1 MQKTIKKTIKKYI
14 APFTLSASQTGQD
27 LWVYGEAFN
36 EMRNGFFL
44 DVGAHDG
51 LSISNT
57 VILERR
63 FGWKGI
69 CIEANPETYAA
80 LVKNRKC
87 RCVNV
92 CLDAVEGEVDFE
104 LNDVFG
110 GIVRHQKNEQGENLG
125 KSSIARLSTRP
136 LTAVL
141 EECGAPREIDYL
153 SIDVEGAEERVF
165 SGLDLEKYRFK
176 VITIERPTEATQNLL
191 ISAGYE
197 CVKMLPGLDFYYIH
211 NLFKNQYIRNTYLF
225 HSRLKIYFSI

>member
-1 MQKTIKKTIKKYI
+1 MNKKNLKKYV

-63 FGWKGI
+63 FVWNGI
-69 CIEANPETYAA
+69 CIEANPKTYSA

-92 CLDAVEGEVDFE
+92 CLDAMEGEVDFK

-110 GIVRHQKNEQGENLG
+110 GIIRNQNEQHVSNQSE
-125 KSSIARLSTRP
+125 SSVIRLSTRP

-141 EECGAPREIDYL
+141 QECGAPREIDYL
-153 SIDVEGAEERVF
+153 SIDIEGAEEQVF
-165 SGLDLEKYRFK
+165 AGLDLERYMFK
-176 VITIERPTEATQNLL
+176 TITIERPTEATQKLL

-197 CVKMLPGLDFYYIH
+197 CVKMLPGLDYYYIH
-211 NLFKNQYIRNTYLF
+211 NSFKKEYIRNTYLF
-225 HSRLKIYFSI
+225 HSRLKFCFGI

>member
-1 MQKTIKKTIKKYI
+1 MNKKSIKKHI
-14 APFTLSASQTGQD
+14 APLTLSASQTGQD

-36 EMRNGFFL
+36 QMRNGFFL

-63 FGWKGI
+63 FAWSGI
-69 CIEANPETYAA
+69 CIEANPQTYSA

-92 CLDAVEGEVDFE
+92 CLDAMEGEVDFK
-104 LNDVFG
+104 LDDVFG
-110 GIVRHQKNEQGENLG
+110 GIVRHQNEQNVANPGE
-125 KSSIARLSTRP
+125 SSVVRLSTRP

-141 EECGAPREIDYL
+141 QECGAPREIDYL
-153 SIDVEGAEERVF
+153 SIDIEGAEEQAF
-165 SGLDLEKYRFK
+165 AGLDLERYMFK
-176 VITIERPTEATQNLL
+176 TITIERPTESMQKLL

-197 CVKMLPGLDFYYIH
+197 CVKMLPGLDYYYIH
-211 NLFKNQYIRNTYLF
+211 NSFKKEYIRNTYLF
-225 HSRLKIYFSI
+225 HSRLKFCFGI